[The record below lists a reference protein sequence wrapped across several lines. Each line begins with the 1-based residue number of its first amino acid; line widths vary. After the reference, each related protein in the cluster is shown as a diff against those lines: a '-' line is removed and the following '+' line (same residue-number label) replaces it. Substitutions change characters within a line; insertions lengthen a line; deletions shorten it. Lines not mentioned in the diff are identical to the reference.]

1 MEQIRD
7 KALLERLMEEKGI
20 QGFFSG
26 SPQGFRL
33 VGYKK
38 HELLAA
44 PDRPL
49 KDFLFILEGS
59 VRIYGLRE
67 DGGDYSVA
75 QGAEQDMMGMMEFVR
90 ESQPALYTEALEDT
104 LCIALPIE
112 KNRAVL
118 EKDSLFLRR
127 LLEYSVR
134 LVMLSAMAG
143 RPGQRRAEKVVAFLR
158 DIQPDHTLLPFYH
171 TFDSLHH
178 FIIACFICHL
188 SHRIP
193 GNIKSCLQYK
203 NTDNYTGNRVKDRI
217 SDLRP
222 QYTDKTADRRHG
234 IGTVMPG
241 IRF

>member
-20 QGFFSG
+20 EGFFSG

-59 VRIYGLRE
+59 VRIYGLQE

-75 QGAEQDMMGMMEFVR
+75 QGAEQDMLGMMEFVR

-143 RPGQRRAEKVVAFLR
+143 RPGQRLAEKVVAFLR
-158 DIQPDHTLLPFYH
+158 DIQPDHTLHSINAGL
-171 TFDSLHH
+171 
-178 FIIACFICHL
+178 
-188 SHRIP
+188 
-193 GNIKSCLQYK
+193 LQFRCSRRQLQ
-203 NTDNYTGNRVKDRI
+203 RVVRKLCEDGVLKKEGKGKYQ
-217 SDLRP
+217 LR
-222 QYTDKTADRRHG
+222 
-234 IGTVMPG
+234 
-241 IRF
+241 